1 MHRPSSRCRTWGM
14 YVAIRNHIYAA
25 NRKADEKLKLNEK
38 SLRSVTRALNRAGRR
53 KRRCRRD
60 G

>member
-1 MHRPSSRCRTWGM
+1 MCCTWGL

-25 NRKADEKLKLNEK
+25 NRKADETLKLNDRA
-38 SLRSVTRALNRAGRR
+38 LASVTKTMNRAGRR
-53 KRRCRRD
+53 KRRCGRD